1 MKRINEISSMSKE
14 ISWDELQK
22 LVVYYQRS
30 AILCVPAKAFENNK
44 GDQRFSQGSVSN
56 YENGS
61 LKVPAKYVEFLF
73 EGDWEAYQA
82 IESMLV
88 REFDLVQVPYRT
100 GNVSEIKQMIIE
112 RFNIPQKIHE
122 AKTELEA
129 LTKKVNK
136 SSKVEQHVSFLEKRV
151 SRLYSMA
158 RVHLE
163 TMRDIVQIQEDL
175 VRQYE
180 ELMGD

>member
-1 MKRINEISSMSKE
+1 MSKE

-22 LVVYYQRS
+22 LVIYYQRS

-61 LKVPAKYVEFLF
+61 LKVPTKYIEFLF
-73 EGDWEAYQA
+73 DGDWEAYQS

-88 REFDLVQVPYRT
+88 REFDLTQVPYRT
-100 GNVSEIKQMIIE
+100 GNFSDVKQMLIE

-122 AKTELEA
+122 AKTELEV
-129 LTKKVNK
+129 LNKKLSK
-136 SSKVEQHVSFLEKRV
+136 SAKVEQRVSFLEKQHTR
-151 SRLYSMA
+151 YKAMA

-163 TMRDIVQIQEDL
+163 AMRDMIQIHETL

-180 ELMGD
+180 ELLDE

>member
-1 MKRINEISSMSKE
+1 MSKE

-22 LVVYYQRS
+22 LVIYYQRS

-61 LKVPAKYVEFLF
+61 LKVPTKYIEFLF
-73 EGDWEAYQA
+73 EGDWDAYQS

-100 GNVSEIKQMIIE
+100 GNFAEVKQMLIE

-122 AKTELEA
+122 AKTELET
-129 LTKKVNK
+129 LNKK
-136 SSKVEQHVSFLEKRV
+136 SSKSAKVEQRITFLEKRQA
-151 SRLYSMA
+151 RLYSMA
-158 RVHLE
+158 RVQLE
-163 TMRDIVQIQEDL
+163 ALRDIIQIQEDL

-180 ELMGD
+180 ELLGE